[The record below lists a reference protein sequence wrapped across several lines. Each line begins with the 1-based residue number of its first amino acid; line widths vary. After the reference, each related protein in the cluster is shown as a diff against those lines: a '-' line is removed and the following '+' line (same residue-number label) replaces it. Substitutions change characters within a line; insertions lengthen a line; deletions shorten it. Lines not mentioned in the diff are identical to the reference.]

1 MGSIVRRASGLSL
14 ALVLAACS
22 GTGASPSAA
31 PASPA
36 ASAAPASEAP
46 ASVAP
51 ASVAPEPSA
60 GFSAAPVGGISGAL
74 LPSERSLWVY
84 DQATGKFN
92 TVDGDAS
99 QPYVPNLRP
108 ADKKYKFAFAEG
120 WAAIPFSVAINKGMY
135 ADAEQIGVDL
145 IYCDQEFKAEKAVT
159 CAEQLTQQDPD
170 WALVSNWQAGAAESI
185 MKIYDGAKVPVV
197 NIDVWHPNGIF
208 LGADNYVS
216 GQIGGKAAGEHA
228 KSLDR
233 CADVTIFLGVN
244 PGEGDAAA
252 QRLAGFSD
260 GVQEVCGPIPADRIK
275 TEIIDAGT
283 TEQALTKTTDWLTAN
298 PNAGYVLSTT
308 IDDARS
314 AGVSKALAQSS
325 REGVAV
331 GLGCDDIG
339 VAATKEGD
347 PEQTHFLGC
356 VAYFPEKYPDIAMSL
371 ALDILAGTPVP
382 NEVHSEHQFL
392 DKASIASVYP

>member
-1 MGSIVRRASGLSL
+1 MGSLVRRIGAL
-14 ALVLAACS
+14 AVVFVLAACS
-22 GTGASPSAA
+22 GGGA
-31 PASPA
+31 PASSAPA
-36 ASAAPASEAP
+36 AAP
-46 ASVAP
+46 
-51 ASVAPEPSA
+51 
-60 GFSAAPVGGISGAL
+60 GFSASPAGGIPGAL
-74 LPSERSLWVY
+74 LPGERSLWAY
-84 DQATGKFN
+84 DAATGKFG

-99 QPYVPNLRP
+99 APYVPSIR
-108 ADKKYKFAFAEG
+108 ASDERITIAFAEG

-135 ADAEQIGVDL
+135 GLADQVNADIV
-145 IYCDQEFKAEKAVT
+145 YCDQEFDAEKAIT

-170 WALVSNWQAGAAESI
+170 FALVSNWQAGAAEAV
-185 MKIYDGAKVPVV
+185 MKIYDAAKVPVV

-216 GQIGGKAAGEHA
+216 GAIGGRAAGDYA

-233 CADVTIFLGVN
+233 CADVTVFLGVN
-244 PGEGDAAA
+244 PGEGEAAA
-252 QRLAGFSD
+252 QRLAGFAD
-260 GVQEVCGPIPADRIK
+260 GVQEVCGALPAERIK

-298 PNAGYVLSTT
+298 PGAGFVLSTT

-314 AGVSKALAQSS
+314 AGVSKALAQNS

-347 PEQTHFLGC
+347 PATTHFLGC
-356 VAYFPEKYPDIAMSL
+356 VAYFPEKYPDFVMSL
-371 ALDILAGTPVP
+371 ALDVLAGTPVP
-382 NEVHSEHQFL
+382 NEIHSEHQFL
-392 DKASIASVYP
+392 DGSTIASVYP

>member
-1 MGSIVRRASGLSL
+1 MGSLVRRSS
-14 ALVLAACS
+14 ALVLGLILVGCS
-22 GTGASPSAA
+22 GGGASPSAA
-31 PASPA
+31 PDSAAPA
-36 ASAAPASEAP
+36 TEGPASAAPSSA
-46 ASVAP
+46 
-51 ASVAPEPSA
+51 APEATP
-60 GFSAAPVGGISGAL
+60 GFSASPAGGIPGAL

-84 DQATGKFN
+84 DSATGKFG

-99 QPYVPNLRP
+99 APYVPNIRP
-108 ADKKYKFAFAEG
+108 ADQRYTIAFAEG

-135 ADAEQIGVDL
+135 ALADQIGVD
-145 IYCDQEFKAEKAVT
+145 IVYCDQEFKAEKAIT

-170 WALVSNWQAGAAESI
+170 FALVSNWQAGAAEAV
-185 MKIYDGAKVPVV
+185 MQIYDAAKVPVV

-216 GQIGGKAAGEHA
+216 GAIGGRAAGEHA
-228 KSLDR
+228 KGLDR
-233 CADVTIFLGVN
+233 CGDVTIFLGVN
-244 PGEGDAAA
+244 PGEGEAAA
-252 QRLAGFSD
+252 QRLAGFAD
-260 GVQEVCGPIPADRIK
+260 GVQEICGAIPAERIK

-298 PNAGYVLSTT
+298 PGAGYVLSTT

-356 VAYFPEKYPDIAMSL
+356 VAYFPEKYPDFVMSL
-371 ALDILAGTPVP
+371 ALDVLAGTPVP
-382 NEVHSEHQFL
+382 NEIHSEHQFL
-392 DKASIASVYP
+392 DGSTIGTVYP